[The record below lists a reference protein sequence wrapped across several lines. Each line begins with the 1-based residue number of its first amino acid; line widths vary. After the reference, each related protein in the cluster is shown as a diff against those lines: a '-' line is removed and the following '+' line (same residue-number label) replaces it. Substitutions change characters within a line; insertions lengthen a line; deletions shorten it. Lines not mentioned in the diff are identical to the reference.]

1 MANKITKRDNFN
13 SLLAIPEVASNP
25 TLVAFINH
33 ELELLDKK
41 NKSSKSELTDTQREN
56 IALGEEIVKFIAS
69 TGREITV
76 KEVREHFGVTAQK
89 VTPILTTLTDNGKL
103 SKRVDKR
110 VSYYSVA

>member
-69 TGREITV
+69 KGHEMTV